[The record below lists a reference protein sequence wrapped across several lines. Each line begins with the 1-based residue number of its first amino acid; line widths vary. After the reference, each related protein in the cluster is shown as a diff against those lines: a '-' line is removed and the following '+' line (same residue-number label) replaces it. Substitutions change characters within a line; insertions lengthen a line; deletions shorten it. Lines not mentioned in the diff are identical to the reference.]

1 MGLKQGAIGNTHGE
15 HIENLLEQR
24 KNEKNL
30 LLPPPSR
37 PKLKR
42 KPMGNTLGTC
52 WNKGKMKKI
61 FLFPPSPLKLK
72 RKPMGNTL
80 GTCWNKGKM

>member
-1 MGLKQGAIGNTHGE
+1 MGNTLGTCWNKE
-15 HIENLLEQR
+15 RMKKIFFF
-24 KNEKNL
+24 
-30 LLPPPSR
+30 PPSP

-61 FLFPPSPLKLK
+61 FLFPPALQKQD
-72 RKPMGNTL
+72 TL
-80 GTCWNKGKM
+80 SAG

>member
-30 LLPPPSR
+30 FLPPPSP

-61 FLFPPSPLKLK
+61 FLFLPP
-72 RKPMGNTL
+72 
-80 GTCWNKGKM
+80 

>member
-15 HIENLLEQR
+15 HIGNLSKHR

-30 LLPPPSR
+30 RLSPPHPSKRKRKPIGNTLETCWNKRKMKKIFPFLPPRP

-42 KPMGNTLGTC
+42 KKQDTLSVG
-52 WNKGKMKKI
+52 
-61 FLFPPSPLKLK
+61 
-72 RKPMGNTL
+72 
-80 GTCWNKGKM
+80 

>member
-15 HIENLLEQR
+15 HIANLLEQR

-30 LLPPPSR
+30 PLPPPPVSP

-61 FLFPPSPLKLK
+61 FLFPPPPPQNLKEK
-72 RKPMGNTL
+72 
-80 GTCWNKGKM
+80 NKTP